1 MAEIKKNTKKTAS
14 KAENNDIKE
23 KTTKRRKKA
32 ISALPDGEGFI
43 SCESAD
49 SKDMKSKDNLSANS
63 IFPAI
68 AMRGLV
74 VFPKIVMHFDV
85 AREKSIQALKAAMAT
100 DRKIFL
106 VAQKD
111 VVTDIPSGNDLYKV
125 GVVAE
130 VRQLLKTPDNV
141 TRVLVEGLYRARLVD
156 ILDTDPYMIT
166 QIRRIPALS
175 CHGEDETELTALVRS
190 VKDIFEQY
198 AYNMPRMPKELISSI
213 LDEDDPL
220 KLYENIIFNVSL
232 PLDDKQQLLEAKNLI
247 QGLSLIALI
256 LSKESEVLDIEH
268 QIQEQL
274 HDQLDK
280 NQRDYYLREQM
291 KIISNQLGD
300 DDDTQSEAF
309 EYLERIEELGL
320 SPEVSEKLNKEAGRL
335 MKMPSSSQEAFV
347 TRNYLDT
354 VLDLPWNKSTKEK
367 ADIKK
372 ARAILD
378 KDHYGLK
385 KVKERILE
393 TIAVRQ
399 LNPELKG
406 QIICLVGPPG
416 IGKTSIGRSVAK
428 ALGRNYVRISL
439 GGVKDESDIRGHR
452 KTYVGAMP
460 GRIIAAMKN
469 AKSNNPLIL
478 LDEIDKMSNDF
489 RGDPSSAMLEV
500 LDSEQNCEF
509 RDHYIEVP
517 FDLGNVMFITTANT
531 TSTIAPP
538 LLDRMEVIE
547 LTSYTAD
554 EKFHIAKEHL
564 VSKQKKKNGI
574 KSTQIKFSDDA
585 LKLLIDGYT
594 KEAGVRSLE
603 REIASLCRKGAKEI
617 VEENKKSVTFTA
629 ENIEKYLGPRKF
641 LDDDKSEKNEIGI
654 VNGLAWTSVG
664 GTLMPLEVITLDGK
678 GSVEVTGSLGDV
690 MKESSKIAVSYVR
703 SVADKYGINKDF
715 YKKLDLHIHAP
726 EGAVPKDGPSAGVT
740 MVTAIVSA
748 LSGIPVKNDVAMT
761 GEITLHGKVLPIGG
775 LREKT
780 MAAYKAGVKTVIIP
794 AKNKPDLEEVEEVV
808 KNSVKFIFAETLSD
822 VLDNSLAKKPVK
834 KTTTSKRTKNG

>member
-32 ISALPDGEGFI
+32 VSALPDGEGFI

-300 DDDTQSEAF
+300 DDDSQSEAF
-309 EYLERIEELGL
+309 EYLERIEELDL

-603 REIASLCRKGAKEI
+603 REIASLCRKGAKEL

-641 LDDDKSEKNEIGI
+641 LDDDKSEKNEIGV

-690 MKESSKIAVSYVR
+690 MKESAKIAVSYVR